1 MFLSEYFF
9 KKYLWD
15 VIMCVPNPAEIPN
28 IEDALFRE
36 MDPHRRE
43 KAEHFFKVFLVN
55 NNDGLNSFEILVQ
68 I

>member
-1 MFLSEYFF
+1 
-9 KKYLWD
+9 
-15 VIMCVPNPAEIPN
+15 MCVPNPAEIPN